1 MSEINGHDRPTSHE
15 SAITNIG
22 AALMLVLGSAC
33 DHCKSTWRPIQI
45 GGNKWGI
52 ETFHEAA
59 CPEDNQAG
67 EEPPDADHSN
77 TQE

>member
-1 MSEINGHDRPTSHE
+1 MSEINGHDQLNSHE
-15 SAITNIG
+15 SAITTLG

-33 DHCKSTWRPIQI
+33 DHCKSIWRPIQL
-45 GGNKWGI
+45 GDNKWGI

-59 CPEDNQAG
+59 CPEDSQAAA
-67 EEPPDADHSN
+67 EPPDEDDSN